1 MRRAWILLWPAG
13 IGVGLIAEWVFFD
26 FQDPE
31 KWVPDLVAGWSLIA
45 AGLVAW
51 HGRPESR
58 VGSLLVASGF
68 TWFVGNFS
76 GVGLEW
82 VAWIAA
88 HGVYVHRG
96 PLLHSVVTFPTGRA
110 VMRWERAAVVVA
122 YGAALLTPVWRSEW
136 VTIGLAVLLV
146 VVAVRRLTTAVARE
160 RRARRTA
167 MWVALTLG
175 VVLGGGAVARL
186 AFPGDAAE
194 DASLLAYQ
202 LALCVTA
209 VALACGLL
217 SRPWEQIAVTD
228 LVVELGEA
236 RSDALRDSLA
246 AALDDPTLEVGYWSP
261 EVEVFVDASGRQLP
275 QPGTGEERIST
286 VIEGAG
292 EPIAV
297 LVHDPSLLDDPA
309 LLESISAATRLA
321 SINARLQAE
330 VQAQIAELQESRRR
344 VVTAGDEEHRRLEA
358 RLRTG
363 AEQRLECLASRL
375 RAVPAEGRNG
385 PTEDA
390 LRTIDA
396 QLVATL
402 DELRTLAAGL
412 HPRLLTEAGLAGALE
427 ALKARCPIPVQLVT
441 SEDRLPVD
449 IEAAVYF
456 VCSEAVANMSKHSS
470 ATQGSISVR
479 VGDGRAVVEVRD
491 DGVGGADPNAGTG
504 LRNLI
509 DRVEALGG
517 TLVVADQSGTRL
529 VAELPLDDE
538 VG

>member
-1 MRRAWILLWPAG
+1 MWPVG
-13 IGVGLIAEWVFFD
+13 IGVGLIAEWMAFD

-31 KWVPDLVAGWSLIA
+31 KWIPDLVAGWSLIG

-58 VGSLLVASGF
+58 VGLLLVASGF
-68 TWFVGNFS
+68 TWFVSNFS
-76 GVGLEW
+76 GVGTEW

-96 PLLHSVVTFPTGRA
+96 PLVHSVVTFPTGR
-110 VMRWERAAVVVA
+110 VVTRWERGAVGVA
-122 YGAALLTPVWRSEW
+122 YGAALLAPVWGNEW
-136 VTIGLAVLLV
+136 FTIGLVVLLV
-146 VVAVRRLTTAVARE
+146 VVATRRVTTAVARE

-167 MWVALTLG
+167 LWVALALG

-186 AFPGDAAE
+186 AFPGDGAE

-202 LALCVTA
+202 LVLCVTA
-209 VALACGLL
+209 FELANGLL

-236 RSDALRDSLA
+236 RSDAVRDSLA
-246 AALDDPTLEVGYWSP
+246 AALGDPTLEVGYWSP
-261 EVEVFVDASGRQLP
+261 EVEEFVDASGRRITL
-275 QPGTGEERIST
+275 PGTAEERIST
-286 VIEGAG
+286 VIEAAG
-292 EPIAV
+292 EPVAV

-321 SINARLQAE
+321 STNARLRAD

-344 VVTAGDEEHRRLEA
+344 IVTAGDEEHRRLEA

-385 PTEDA
+385 LAEEA

-427 ALKARCPIPVQLVT
+427 ALTARSPIPVRLVT

-456 VCSEAVANMSKHSS
+456 VCSEALANMSKHSS
-470 ATQGSISVR
+470 ATQASISVR
-479 VGDGRAVVEVRD
+479 VDDGRAVVEVRD

-517 TLVVADQSGTRL
+517 TLVVANRSGTRL
-529 VAELPLDDE
+529 VAELPLGDE
-538 VG
+538 AG